1 VDGGAVSVRHD
12 WSVRTRLTLLSSVV
26 MALLCAGVCV
36 LILVGAHNDA
46 TNDRTDRIL
55 VAELRV
61 ARHISRDQ
69 LPPVLL
75 DYGIAAL
82 QVVDLRGR
90 VVSANRRMIGKP
102 RMASFVPPGES
113 MLADQTVCDVP
124 GFPGTCMIVIAIRAS
139 GAGGDWIVYG
149 ADPVVPWYVDRRLF
163 LALLAGFTLLVGATT
178 IGAYRTVS
186 KTLDPVEAIGTEL
199 AEITSTNLGRRVP
212 VPKHHDELQELAE
225 TVNQTLDRLEAAVE
239 RQRRFA
245 SDASHDLRSP
255 ITAMRTQVEEALLHP
270 DEADW
275 PATAE
280 ALLASL
286 HRLQAI
292 VTDLLVLARLDSG
305 ISGTQD
311 RVDLSELVDSEL
323 ARRPRRTD
331 IVMNLQ
337 PGVGVTGDRLQ
348 LARLLTNLTDNAERH
363 AARTVTVSVRRQD
376 DEAVLEVN
384 DDGPGIP
391 PDQRELVFQR
401 FTRLDAARSK
411 DTGGTGLGLA
421 IAREIA
427 EQHGGTLTLEDSE
440 QGARFVARIPAHP
453 SKDAG

>member
-1 VDGGAVSVRHD
+1 VSVRYD
-12 WSVRTRLTLLSSVV
+12 WSVRARMTLLSSVV
-26 MALLCAGVCV
+26 MALLYAGVCA
-36 LILVGAHNDA
+36 LILVSTHNDVL
-46 TNDRTDRIL
+46 NDRTNRIL

-75 DYGIAAL
+75 DYGLAAL

-90 VVSANRRMIGKP
+90 VVSANRRMLGKP
-102 RMASFVPPGES
+102 LMASFVPPGES
-113 MLADQTVCDVP
+113 MRADRVVCNLP

-139 GAGGDWIVYG
+139 GAGGDWIIYG
-149 ADPVVPWYVDRRLF
+149 ADPVVPWYVERRL
-163 LALLAGFTLLVGATT
+163 LLSLLAGFALLVGATT

-199 AEITSTNLGRRVP
+199 AEITSTDLGRRVP
-212 VPKHHDELQELAE
+212 VPKHHDEIQELAQ

-305 ISGTQD
+305 AGCAKN
-311 RVDLSELVDSEL
+311 RVDLSELVGSEL
-323 ARRPRRTD
+323 ARRARRLRV
-331 IVMNLQ
+331 VMNIQ
-337 PGVGVTGDRLQ
+337 PGVMVTGDRLQ
-348 LARLLTNLTDNAERH
+348 LARLLTNLMDNAERH
-363 AARTVTVSVRRQD
+363 AARAVTVSVRRQG
-376 DEAVLEVN
+376 DEAVLEVS

-391 PDQRELVFQR
+391 PDQREVVFQR
-401 FTRLDAARSK
+401 FTRLDAARNK

-440 QGARFVARIPAHP
+440 QGARFVARIPARP
-453 SKDAG
+453 SKEAG